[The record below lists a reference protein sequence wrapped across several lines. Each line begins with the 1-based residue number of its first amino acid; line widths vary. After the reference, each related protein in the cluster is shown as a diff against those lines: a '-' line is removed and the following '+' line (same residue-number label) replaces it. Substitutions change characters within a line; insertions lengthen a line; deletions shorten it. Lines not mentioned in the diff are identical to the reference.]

1 MPIKLIL
8 AVGREPA
15 LLEYRSQ
22 ILRSAGYIVDSELS
36 LKRAIQ
42 RYKYGDF
49 DLVLLCH
56 TIPVQERDRLIS
68 SIQAFGSLTPV
79 VTVAPPGSQAPDAAD
94 DVTSEGRPEEF
105 LSSIQCALLEATAFH
120 KSLNRE
126 WAFFY

>member
-22 ILRSAGYIVDSELS
+22 ILRRAGYIVDSEYS
-36 LKRAIQ
+36 VKDAIN
-42 RYKYGDF
+42 RFKHGDF

-56 TIPVQERDRLIS
+56 SIPVQERNRLIS
-68 SIQAFGSLTPV
+68 SIRAFGSLTPI
-79 VTVAPPGSQAPDAAD
+79 VAVAHLHARAPDAFAD
-94 DVTSEGRPEEF
+94 AMVEDAPEKLLSGIEG
-105 LSSIQCALLEATAFH
+105 ALLKAAAFF
-120 KSLNRE
+120 KSRNRE